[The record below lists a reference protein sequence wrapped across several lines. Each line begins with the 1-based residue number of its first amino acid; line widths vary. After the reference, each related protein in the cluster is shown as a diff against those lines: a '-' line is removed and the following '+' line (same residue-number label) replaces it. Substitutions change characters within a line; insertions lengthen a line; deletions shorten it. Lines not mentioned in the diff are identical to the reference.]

1 MLLSSPGLCPFP
13 GIRLSFGGLSRGFR
27 LQIHG
32 CFALLL
38 PRLGSLSLSF
48 LLLLNSTGTS
58 IDLSRRSCG
67 SETKEP
73 CKQSFKPRDSAGH
86 MEAAK
91 QSSMH
96 ECGQPP
102 VVVVQRLQ
110 TNRAP
115 KLQCSRES
123 AIHMDPLSKRQCPG
137 ECRPHGACKQSF
149 KERECKVQ
157 TTG

>member
-13 GIRLSFGGLSRGFR
+13 GIRLSFGGLSRGSR

-58 IDLSRRSCG
+58 IDLSRRRSCG

-86 MEAAK
+86 MKAAK

-96 ECGQPP
+96 ES
-102 VVVVQRLQ
+102 VDNHLWWW
-110 TNRAP
+110 
-115 KLQCSRES
+115 SR
-123 AIHMDPLSKRQCPG
+123 DYRQL
-137 ECRPHGACKQSF
+137 EHQSF
-149 KERECKVQ
+149 NARERVQ
-157 TTG
+157 STWIL